1 MMYSFKK
8 GRLLFI
14 FCCLLLLVGSV
25 ACANQTSSA
34 AGGVSTPTPVR
45 GQKTPGGGKSVAAKA
60 TGTTANTSCPASGEG
75 RAATMPAITLGKRQ
89 EIVSYRNADGSAK
102 LREFDVQDKTAS
114 VIASIHGETIDEA
127 QLAGNGQWVL
137 MVAQKNGV
145 QALQLV
151 RVDGQDLQT
160 LYCAS
165 AGQKVE
171 AQWSPN
177 QQQIL
182 FSQNSAHEAK
192 LLLLNVMSGK
202 VQVEF
207 SNAAYGQLEPLT
219 WLDNRHVYVGLVSS
233 GLLYQ
238 PDNLIALD
246 TSKGANQQASD
257 LKTIVGSGDS
267 PWYFDCSVDGKTAYF
282 VSSKEPPRADALQSV
297 IYASSALSDGF
308 TNAIFTNHS
317 LYITGIRVVSATTLM
332 VLAEDPEHTHSS
344 TNGLYTIGTDG
355 RGLKQIVSFSQATK
369 WPFNVSSQ
377 YTWSSFSRN
386 GAYYVDGLA
395 YGSFSGGSLT
405 AYGSAQASDT
415 LVGWTTE

>member
-1 MMYSFKK
+1 MGYFFRRE
-8 GRLLFI
+8 RLLFI

-34 AGGVSTPTPVR
+34 AGAVSTQTTVS
-45 GQKTPGGGKSVAAKA
+45 GQKTPAGA
-60 TGTTANTSCPASGEG
+60 TSPAVNASCPASGKG
-75 RAATMPAITLGKRQ
+75 RAAIMPAIPLGRRQ
-89 EIVSYRNADGSAK
+89 EIVYYRNTNGSAT
-102 LREFDVQDKTAS
+102 LREFDVQDKTS
-114 VIASIHGETIDEA
+114 SIIASISGETIDSA

-137 MVAQKNGV
+137 MVVQKNGV

-177 QQQIL
+177 HQQIL

-192 LLLLNVMSGK
+192 LLLLNVMSG
-202 VQVEF
+202 VLQVEF
-207 SNAAYGQLEPLT
+207 SNAAYGQLKPLT
-219 WLDNRHVYVGLVSS
+219 WLDNNHVYIGLVSS

-238 PDNLIALD
+238 PDNLIVLD

-267 PWYFDCSVDGKTAYF
+267 PWSFDCGVDGRTAYF
-282 VSSKEPPRADALQSV
+282 VTSIEPPRAGALQSV
-297 IYASSALSDGF
+297 IYAQSALSSGF
-308 TNAIFTNHS
+308 TNAIFTSHS
-317 LYITGIRVVSATTLM
+317 LYITAVRVVSAKTLM
-332 VLAEDPEHTHSS
+332 FFAEDPEHTHSS
-344 TNGLYTIGTDG
+344 ANGLYTIGTDG
-355 RGLKQIVSFSQATK
+355 HGLKQVVSAQQPTL
-369 WPFNVSSQ
+369 WPFNPTSQ

-386 GAYYVDGLA
+386 GVYYVDGLS

-405 AYGSAQASDT
+405 AYGSAQPDDT
-415 LVGWTTE
+415 LVGWTTK